1 MRNLFIVFQLWLEDL
16 FDGANKHLQVRK
28 ETIIF
33 FIIHALSRGV
43 FIKH

>member
-1 MRNLFIVFQLWLEDL
+1 MRNLFIVFQLWLDEL
-16 FDGANKHLQVRK
+16 FDGANKHLKVGK

-33 FIIHALSRGV
+33 LIIRALSRGV